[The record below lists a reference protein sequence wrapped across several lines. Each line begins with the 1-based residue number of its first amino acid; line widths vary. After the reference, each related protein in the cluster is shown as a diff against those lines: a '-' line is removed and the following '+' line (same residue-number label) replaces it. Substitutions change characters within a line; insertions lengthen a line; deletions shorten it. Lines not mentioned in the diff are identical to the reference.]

1 MTDDLARQFNAI
13 VAQSI
18 PPAEFMRLQVTEL
31 RPGYVKG
38 AVPLEGNGN
47 HLGTLYAGAMFGLAE
62 IIGGALAVSS
72 FDISRYYPV
81 VKDLHITF
89 RRPGRTGVTTECT
102 LPAARIEE
110 RPTRSAD
117 TAPERTQ
124 RLGLRP
130 NPAPLRRSGGGR
142 GR

>member
-1 MTDDLARQFNAI
+1 
-13 VAQSI
+13 
-18 PPAEFMRLQVTEL
+18 MRLQVTEL

-110 RPTRSAD
+110 LSAEADRTGKAEFVLDVNLTDD
-117 TAPERTQ
+117 TGEVVATSTATYQ
-124 RLGLRP
+124 I
-130 NPAPLRRSGGGR
+130 RRHGT
-142 GR
+142 